1 METLR
6 QADIARELVTTDM
19 QISRICKALHIS
31 GQPMTDMNAV
41 LIFASYELQLI
52 GVQPSRSCEL
62 VARFQGEIRYAS
74 SPDSRAWLIF
84 IEDDVRDVILTAL
97 TARRLESILT
107 AHPLSIVLP
116 LHEVAQRG
124 AERLEIM
131 KRRLARRTAA

>member
-1 METLR
+1 MQPIR
-6 QADIARELVTTDM
+6 QADIARELATTDM
-19 QISRICKALHIS
+19 QISRICKALRIS

-62 VARFQGEIRYAS
+62 VARFQGEIRFSS

-84 IEDDVRDVILTAL
+84 TEDDERDIILTAL
-97 TARRLESILT
+97 TARRLESIIA

-131 KRRLARRTAA
+131 KRRLAGKVAA